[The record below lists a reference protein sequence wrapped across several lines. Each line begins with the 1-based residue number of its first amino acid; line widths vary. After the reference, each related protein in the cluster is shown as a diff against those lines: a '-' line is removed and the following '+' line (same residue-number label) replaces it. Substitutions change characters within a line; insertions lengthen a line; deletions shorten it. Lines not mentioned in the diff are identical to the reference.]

1 MRSPFVA
8 PRLIAVSILLLLV
21 GCQPDDDV
29 LKPPQP
35 PSLNTA
41 SEADESA
48 SGTRS
53 KAVASVPVAA
63 IQPVAAADNPLQR
76 RLKDASTE
84 ARVTK
89 ALAGVSDLRM
99 FDFRPRVRNQRLV
112 ITGDVSTM
120 SQHRRV
126 ERVLKQV
133 RGVERITN
141 KVTVAGRSVE
151 ATRAMIA
158 EAKANGR
165 DADTS
170 SQAEGAYYTVRSGD
184 TLWKIARRHRASV
197 QQIKQLNQIR
207 GSSLQ
212 PGQRLRVR

>member
-8 PRLIAVSILLLLV
+8 PRLIAVSLLLLLV

-29 LKPPQP
+29 LKPPQA
-35 PSLNTA
+35 PSLSTA
-41 SEADESA
+41 SEADASA
-48 SGTRS
+48 SATRS
-53 KAVASVPVAA
+53 TAEASVPAAA
-63 IQPVAAADNPLQR
+63 IQPVAAAGNPLQR
-76 RLKDASTE
+76 RLEDASTE

-89 ALAGVSDLRM
+89 ALAGVSDLRV

-112 ITGDVSTM
+112 ITGDVNTM

-133 RGVERITN
+133 RGVERIIN

-158 EAKANGR
+158 EAKANGQ
-165 DADTS
+165 DPS
-170 SQAEGAYYTVRSGD
+170 SQADGAYYTVRSGD
-184 TLWKIARRHRASV
+184 TLWQIARRHRASV